1 MRERQRIDIAGSK
14 ALKFMYRGKLGRLF
28 LFLFTSRFMTKLSG
42 FYANSAFSKR
52 KIASFINNNDIDM
65 DDYKKAAASGFSSF
79 NDFFTR
85 KVDEGKRPL
94 DADRDA
100 LISPADS
107 RLSIYKIDET
117 LRFTIKGDD
126 FSFKDFLAGDEIAEA
141 FTDGFLFIFRLCV
154 DDYHRYIFIDDGRRR
169 YSRHIRGRF
178 HTVRH
183 IALRDDYFKENEREY
198 SVLATDRFKE
208 MIQAEIGAM
217 MVGKIVNHGVTSF
230 KRGDEKGMFMFG
242 ASTVVLA
249 FKKDTVKP
257 DDEILKNT
265 NEGYETRVRLGEKVG
280 VAI

>member
-1 MRERQRIDIAGSK
+1 MRERQRIDIAGFK
-14 ALKFMYRGKLGRLF
+14 ALKYMYRGKLGRLF

-126 FSFKDFLAGDEIAEA
+126 CSFKDFLAGDGIAEA

-183 IALRDDYFKENEREY
+183 IALKDDYFKENEREY

-217 MVGKIVNHGVTSF
+217 MVGKIVNHEVTSV

>member
-1 MRERQRIDIAGSK
+1 VRERQRIDIAGSK
-14 ALKFMYRGKLGRLF
+14 ALKLMYRGKLGRLF

-183 IALRDDYFKENEREY
+183 IALKDDYFKENEREY

-217 MVGKIVNHGVTSF
+217 MVGKIVNHEVTSF

>member
-183 IALRDDYFKENEREY
+183 IALKDDYFKENEREY

-217 MVGKIVNHGVTSF
+217 MVGKIVNHEVTSF
-230 KRGDEKGMFMFG
+230 KRGDEKRKIGR
-242 ASTVVLA
+242 AHV
-249 FKKDTVKP
+249 
-257 DDEILKNT
+257 
-265 NEGYETRVRLGEKVG
+265 
-280 VAI
+280 

>member
-14 ALKFMYRGKLGRLF
+14 ALKLMYRGKLGRLF

-183 IALRDDYFKENEREY
+183 IALKDDYFKENEREY

-265 NEGYETRVRLGEKVG
+265 K
-280 VAI
+280 

>member
-1 MRERQRIDIAGSK
+1 MRERQRIDIAGFK
-14 ALKFMYRGKLGRLF
+14 ALKYMYRGKLGRLF

-126 FSFKDFLAGDEIAEA
+126 FSFKDFLAGDGIAEA

-183 IALRDDYFKENEREY
+183 IALKDDYFKENEREY

-217 MVGKIVNHGVTSF
+217 MVGKIVNHEVTSF

>member
-52 KIASFINNNDIDM
+52 KIVSFINNNDIDM
-65 DDYKKAAASGFSSF
+65 DDYKNAAASGFSSF

-154 DDYHRYIFIDDGRRR
+154 DDYHRYIFIDDGMRR

-183 IALRDDYFKENEREY
+183 IALKDDYFKENEREY

>member
-14 ALKFMYRGKLGRLF
+14 ALKLMYRGKLGRLF

-183 IALRDDYFKENEREY
+183 IALKDDYFKENEREY

-217 MVGKIVNHGVTSF
+217 MVGKIVNHEVTSF

>member
-14 ALKFMYRGKLGRLF
+14 ALKLMYRGKLGRLF

-183 IALRDDYFKENEREY
+183 IALKDDYFKENEREY

-217 MVGKIVNHGVTSF
+217 MVGKIINHEVTSF